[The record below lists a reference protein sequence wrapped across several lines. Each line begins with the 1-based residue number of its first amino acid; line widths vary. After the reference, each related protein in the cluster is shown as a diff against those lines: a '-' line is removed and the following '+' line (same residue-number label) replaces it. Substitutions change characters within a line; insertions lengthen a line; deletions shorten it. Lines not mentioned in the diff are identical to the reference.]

1 MQPPHEALP
10 ASPDRAA
17 PRRDGGAALLASGG
31 KDRSVRRWDA
41 AAGACVAAG
50 AGHAGAVAALA
61 FARRGGG
68 FLVSGGADRLLKAR
82 RRPAAD

>member
-1 MQPPHEALP
+1 
-10 ASPDRAA
+10 
-17 PRRDGGAALLASGG
+17 
-31 KDRSVRRWDA
+31 
-41 AAGACVAAG
+41 
-50 AGHAGAVAALA
+50 VAALA